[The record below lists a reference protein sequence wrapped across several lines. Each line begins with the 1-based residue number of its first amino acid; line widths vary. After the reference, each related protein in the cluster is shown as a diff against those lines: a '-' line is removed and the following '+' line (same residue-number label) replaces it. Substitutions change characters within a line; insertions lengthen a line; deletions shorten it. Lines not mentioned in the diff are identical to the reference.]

1 MTQEFIFKKNTLPL
15 WMQCINE
22 CVGGKRRMGKLER
35 EGAKHDSFIILYQND
50 SESHIME
57 TLLSTEITE
66 FDKVIQSKSHESRF
80 LIA

>member
-1 MTQEFIFKKNTLPL
+1 
-15 WMQCINE
+15 
-22 CVGGKRRMGKLER
+22 MGKLER